1 MKQYNEIHESTYF
14 DSVTLMLISSKL
26 GNLDGVKEAAVMM
39 GTDHNKR
46 LMIQSGVLSP
56 ETAEHVRP
64 NDMVVGI
71 LAESDDVISTALSRL
86 EELMNEKDQSSDEHV
101 DIVHSVDAVRN
112 VLPGAN
118 FCIVSLPGKYA
129 GRETMRA
136 MRQGM
141 NVLLFSDNIDLDTE
155 IRLKDYALE
164 HGLLM
169 MGPDCGTAIVNGVA
183 LGFANRVRRGNIGL
197 VAAAGTG
204 LQEVTTL
211 IHRMGGGVS
220 QALGTGGR
228 DGKSSVGGRMLLQ
241 CLDALAQD
249 GGTEYI
255 GIISKPLAP
264 DVLTRLEA
272 AISKI
277 HKPVVACFLGAP
289 APEDKIGSLTAR
301 TLEDTAALLCSL
313 ALKIPVPAL
322 LQKLGQVQVSAVP
335 HFSPAQK
342 YLRGLYSGGT
352 LCYETMLLLQEKNIH
367 TYSNIAIDPV
377 LQLPD
382 VEKSLAH
389 TLIDMGD
396 DYFTNGMPHPMIDSR
411 LRAERIVREAC
422 DPETAVI
429 LLDCVLGY
437 GSNPDPAGELARAI
451 RRANS
456 ARSAAGQVV
465 YIASICGTDEDIQ
478 HRQAQIG
485 LLEDTNVIVL
495 DSNAQAA
502 RYAADLVLQAIGGN
516 NI

>member
-1 MKQYNEIHESTYF
+1 MKQYNKIHESTYF

-26 GNLDGVKEAAVMM
+26 GDLDGVQEAAVMM

-46 LMIQSGVLSP
+46 LMIQSGVLDP
-56 ETAEHVRP
+56 ETAERVRP

-71 LAESDDVISTALSRL
+71 LAESDEVIHTALARL
-86 EELMNEKDQSSDEHV
+86 EELMHEKNQSADEKV
-101 DIVHSVDAVRN
+101 EIVHSIDTVKN

-136 MRQGM
+136 MQQGM
-141 NVLLFSDNIDLDTE
+141 HVLLFSDNVDLETE

-228 DGKSSVGGRMLLQ
+228 DGKSAVGGRMLLQ

-249 GGTEYI
+249 EGTEFI
-255 GIISKPLAP
+255 GIISKPLAE
-264 DVLTRLEA
+264 DVLVRLEA
-272 AISKI
+272 AITQVS
-277 HKPVVACFLGAP
+277 KPVVACFLGAP
-289 APEDKIGSLTAR
+289 VPDSKTDLLRAC
-301 TLEDTAALLCSL
+301 TLEDAAAMLCSL
-313 ALKIPVPAL
+313 ALKAPVADL
-322 LQKLGQVQVSAVP
+322 LQQLEQVQAPDAV
-335 HFSPAQK
+335 HFAPEQK

-352 LCYETMLLLQEKNIH
+352 LCYETMLLLQQKNID
-367 TYSNIAIDPV
+367 TFSNIAVDPA
-377 LQLPD
+377 LQLAD
-382 VEKSLAH
+382 VEKSVAH

-411 LRAERIVREAC
+411 LRAERIVREAS

-437 GSNPDPAGELARAI
+437 GSNPDPAGELVKAI
-451 RRANS
+451 RRANT
-456 ARSAAGQVV
+456 ARDAAGCVTYV
-465 YIASICGTDEDIQ
+465 ASICGTDEDIQ
-478 HRQAQIG
+478 HRQAQKR
-485 LLEDTNVIVL
+485 LLEEANVIVL
-495 DSNAQAA
+495 ESNAQAA
-502 RYAADLVLQAIGGN
+502 RYAADLVLQATGGN
-516 NI
+516 EI